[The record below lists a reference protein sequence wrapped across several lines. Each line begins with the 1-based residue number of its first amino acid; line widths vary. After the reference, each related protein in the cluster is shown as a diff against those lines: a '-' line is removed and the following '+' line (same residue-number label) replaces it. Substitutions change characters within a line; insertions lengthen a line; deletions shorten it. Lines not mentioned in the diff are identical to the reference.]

1 MAKTAAPVRRRK
13 PRASR
18 RSTAATPPVGLSPEV
33 ADVLARFRVV
43 FRATREHNLRI
54 EEATGIGGP
63 ALRALAVVQATPGL
77 RVTELARALLV
88 RQPTASQIVDE
99 LEVAGML
106 LRRRATHDQR
116 AVELHP
122 TAKARR
128 ALAAAP
134 GPALG
139 VLPAAL
145 AALPADELAHLAMAL
160 DALIGHL
167 ALRDES
173 ARFRPIAQL

>member
-1 MAKTAAPVRRRK
+1 MAKTAATPRRRT
-13 PRASR
+13 PRGPN
-18 RSTAATPPVGLSPEV
+18 RSTAAAPPAGLPPAV

-63 ALRALAVVQATPGL
+63 ALRALTVVQATPGL
-77 RVTELARALLV
+77 RVTELARALMV

-99 LEVAGML
+99 LEAAGML
-106 LRRRATHDQR
+106 IRRRAARDQR

-128 ALAAAP
+128 TLAAAP

-145 AALPADELAHLAMAL
+145 AALPADELARLGVAL
-160 DALIGHL
+160 DALIARL

>member
-1 MAKTAAPVRRRK
+1 MATSATTPRRRT
-13 PRASR
+13 PPGAR
-18 RSTAATPPVGLSPEV
+18 RAATAPLAAGLPPDV
-33 ADVLARFRVV
+33 AEVLARFRVV

-54 EEATGIGGP
+54 ELATGIGGP

-88 RQPTASQIVDE
+88 RQPTASQIVAE
-99 LEVAGML
+99 LEAAGML
-106 LRRRATHDQR
+106 LRKRAARDQR

-128 ALAAAP
+128 ALAVAP

-145 AALPADELAHLAMAL
+145 AALPAADLARLGTAL
-160 DALIGHL
+160 DALIAHL

-173 ARFRPIAQL
+173 ARFKPIAQF

>member
-1 MAKTAAPVRRRK
+1 MAKTAAA
-13 PRASR
+13 PRPRTPLRAHR
-18 RSTAATPPVGLSPEV
+18 TAAAAPAAGLPPDV

-43 FRATREHNLRI
+43 FRATREHDLRI

-77 RVTELARALLV
+77 RVTELARALMV
-88 RQPTASQIVDE
+88 RQPTASQIVDQ
-99 LEVAGML
+99 LKAAGML
-106 LRRRATHDQR
+106 LRRRAARDQR

-134 GPALG
+134 GPTLG

-145 AALPADELAHLAMAL
+145 AALPADDLARLGAAL
-160 DALIGHL
+160 DALIERL

-173 ARFRPIAQL
+173 ARFRPIAEL

>member
-1 MAKTAAPVRRRK
+1 MAKTVAPPRRRM
-13 PRASR
+13 PRGAS
-18 RSTAATPPVGLSPEV
+18 RSTAAAPPAGLPPEV

-43 FRATREHNLRI
+43 FRATREHNLQV

-63 ALRALAVVQATPGL
+63 ALRALAVVQASPGL
-77 RVTELARALLV
+77 RVTELAQALMV

-99 LEVAGML
+99 LEAAGL
-106 LRRRATHDQR
+106 LRRRRDARDQR
-116 AVELHP
+116 AVALHP

-128 ALAAAP
+128 VLAAAP

-145 AALPADELAHLAMAL
+145 AALPADELARLAGAL
-160 DALIGHL
+160 DELIGHL

>member
-1 MAKTAAPVRRRK
+1 MTKTAASPRPRTSRGARR
-13 PRASR
+13 
-18 RSTAATPPVGLSPEV
+18 TDAATPPASLSPDV

-43 FRATREHNLRI
+43 FRAVREHNLRI
-54 EEATGIGGP
+54 EEVTGIGGP

-77 RVTELARALLV
+77 RVTELARALMV

-99 LEVAGML
+99 LEAAGML
-106 LRRRATHDQR
+106 RRRRAARDQR

-134 GPALG
+134 GPVIG

-145 AALPADELAHLAMAL
+145 AALPAEDLARLGASL
-160 DALIGHL
+160 DALIEHL
-167 ALRDES
+167 ARHDES